1 MKNVKTFFSMFG
13 KLVRILDGKQKRDGI
28 ILLFLLLVVSLLEML
43 GVGVIVP
50 FIVSMLEP
58 EKIMNSQY
66 VAPVAAWLQ
75 ITDYSHLMYIISGG
89 IIVIY
94 VVKNAF
100 ILYVNYYQSRYR
112 NRLEKD
118 LNVKMLSSYMKHPYT
133 FFLRTNSADIIRGV
147 NNDIVNVAAVVDGY
161 SSILAEGLTCMVIGV
176 LLVCLNPFMA
186 LSLLA
191 IAGITAV
198 VIIMGFKGITGRCG
212 VRTREA
218 FAEKF
223 KHMNQAVHGIK
234 EISVAQRRA
243 YFVQQ
248 FEASAQMAADSNTTY
263 LWISKAPSRLI
274 ETVFIGSLL
283 IVVTVSYGMAGNNL
297 EFVTALGAI
306 GIAAVRI
313 LPSVST
319 LTNAMNGLVY
329 MRPSLEAAYDNLM
342 EADRYQQTVADAEAG
357 ASERIDF
364 ASRIQVNQISWRYG
378 DSLPLVLENLDL
390 EVCKGESVA
399 LIGESGAGKST
410 LADILLGLLRPESG
424 SVTVDGVDIFSMQTG
439 WSKMI
444 GYVPQ
449 LVFLIDDTIRRNIA
463 FGLPEEEIEDEK
475 VWHALEQA
483 QMRTVVENMEEGLD
497 AIVGERGIKLS
508 GGQRQRIAIARALY
522 HDPDI
527 LILDEATSALDTDTE
542 SAVMEAI
549 DALQGKKT
557 LIIIAH
563 RLSTIQNCDRVYEIR
578 AGKAYLKK
586 AAEVFEEEKHVFRH
600 HC

>member
-1 MKNVKTFFSMFG
+1 MFG
-13 KLVRILDGKQKRDGI
+13 KLVQILNRKQRRDGI
-28 ILLFLLLVVSLLEML
+28 ILFFLLMIVSLLEML

-50 FIVSMLEP
+50 FIITMLEP
-58 EKIMNSQY
+58 EKIMTNQY
-66 VAPVAAWLQ
+66 MAPIIDLFQ
-75 ITDYSHLMYIISGG
+75 ITDYRQFMYVVSGG

-94 VVKNAF
+94 VAKNVF

-118 LNVKMLSSYMKHPYT
+118 LNVKMLSSYMKQPYT
-133 FFLRTNSADIIRGV
+133 FFLRINSVEIIRGV
-147 NNDIVNVAAVVDGY
+147 NSDITNVASVVDSY
-161 SSILAEGLTCMVIGV
+161 SSILAESLTCMVIGIF
-176 LLVCLNPFMA
+176 LVCMNPFMA
-186 LSLLA
+186 MSLLA
-191 IAGITAV
+191 VAGITAL

-212 VRTREA
+212 VQTREA

-223 KHMNQAVHGIK
+223 KHMNQAVNGIK
-234 EISVAQRRA
+234 EISVAHRKP

-248 FEASAQMAADSNTTY
+248 FADSAQKAAESNTTY
-263 LWISKAPSRLI
+263 LWISKTPSRLI

-283 IVVTVSYGMAGNNL
+283 IVVTVSYGTAGNNL
-297 EFVTALGAI
+297 EFVTSLGAI

-342 EADRYQQTVADAEAG
+342 EADRYQLLAEEME
-357 ASERIDF
+357 SEEKESKTTKFSSKIEVD
-364 ASRIQVNQISWRYG
+364 QIFWRYQ
-378 DSLPLVLENLDL
+378 DNLPLVLEALDI
-390 EVCKGESVA
+390 EICKGESVA

-410 LADILLGLLRPESG
+410 LADILLGLLKPERG
-424 SVTVDGVDIFSMQTG
+424 NVTVDGTDIFSIQSS

-449 LVFLIDDTIRRNIA
+449 MVFLIDDTIRRNIA
-463 FGLPEEEIEDEK
+463 FGIPEQEIEDEK

-483 QMRTVVENMEEGLD
+483 QMRFVVENMEGGLD

-549 DALQGKKT
+549 DALQGRKT
-557 LIIIAH
+557 LVIIAH
-563 RLSTIQNCDRVYEIR
+563 RLSTIQNCDKVYEI
-578 AGKAYLKK
+578 KDKK
-586 AAEVFEEEKHVFRH
+586 AFLVKL
-600 HC
+600 

>member
-13 KLVRILDGKQKRDGI
+13 KLVQILNRKQRRDGI
-28 ILLFLLLVVSLLEML
+28 ILFFLLMIVSMLEML

-50 FIVSMLEP
+50 LIITMLEP
-58 EKIMNSQY
+58 EKIMTNQY
-66 VAPVAAWLQ
+66 IAPIIDLFQ
-75 ITDYSHLMYIISGG
+75 ITDYRQIMYVVSGG
-89 IIVIY
+89 IIIIY

-118 LNVKMLSSYMKHPYT
+118 LNVKMLASYMKQPYT
-133 FFLRTNSADIIRGV
+133 FFLRTNSPEIIRGV
-147 NNDIVNVAAVVDGY
+147 NSDITNVASVVDSY
-161 SSILAEGLTCMVIGV
+161 SSILAEGLTCMVIGIF
-176 LLVCLNPFMA
+176 LVCMNPFMA

-191 IAGITAV
+191 VAGITAL

-212 VRTREA
+212 TQTREA

-223 KHMNQAVHGIK
+223 KHMNQAVNGIK
-234 EISVAQRRA
+234 EISVAHRKT

-248 FEASAQMAADSNTTY
+248 FADSAQKAAESNTTY
-263 LWISKAPSRLI
+263 LWISKTPSRLI

-283 IVVTVSYGMAGNNL
+283 IVVTISYGTAGNNL
-297 EFVTALGAI
+297 EFVTSLGAI

-342 EADRYQQTVADAEAG
+342 EADRYQRLAEEIEPEEI
-357 ASERIDF
+357 ERKVTKFCSKIE
-364 ASRIQVNQISWRYG
+364 VNQIFWRYQ
-378 DSLPLVLENLDL
+378 DNLPLVLEALDL
-390 EVCKGESVA
+390 EICKGESVA

-410 LADILLGLLRPESG
+410 LADILLGLLKPERG
-424 SVTVDGVDIFSMQTG
+424 NVTVDGIDIFSIQSS

-449 LVFLIDDTIRRNIA
+449 MVFLIDDTIRRNIA
-463 FGLPEEEIEDEK
+463 FGIPEQEIEDEE

-483 QMRTVVENMEEGLD
+483 QMRSVVENMEGGLD

-549 DALQGKKT
+549 DALQGRKT

-563 RLSTIQNCDRVYEIR
+563 RLSTIQNCDKIYEIR
-578 AGKAYLKK
+578 DKK
-586 AAEVFEEEKHVFRH
+586 AFRKSK
-600 HC
+600 

>member
-13 KLVRILDGKQKRDGI
+13 KLVQILNRKQRRDGI
-28 ILLFLLLVVSLLEML
+28 ILFFLLMIVSMLEML

-50 FIVSMLEP
+50 LIITMLEP
-58 EKIMNSQY
+58 EKIMTNQY
-66 VAPVAAWLQ
+66 MTPIIYLFQ
-75 ITDYSHLMYIISGG
+75 ITDYRQIMYVVSGG

-94 VVKNAF
+94 IMKNAF

-118 LNVKMLSSYMKHPYT
+118 LNVKMLASYMKQPYT
-133 FFLRTNSADIIRGV
+133 FFLRTNSAEIIRGV
-147 NNDIVNVAAVVDGY
+147 NSDITNVASVVDSY
-161 SSILAEGLTCMVIGV
+161 SSILAEGLTCMVIGIF
-176 LLVCLNPFMA
+176 LVCMNPFMA

-191 IAGITAV
+191 VAGITAL

-212 VRTREA
+212 TQTREA

-223 KHMNQAVHGIK
+223 KHMNQAVNGIK
-234 EISVAQRRA
+234 EISVAHRKP

-248 FEASAQMAADSNTTY
+248 FADSAQKAAESNTTY
-263 LWISKAPSRLI
+263 LWISKTPSRLI

-283 IVVTVSYGMAGNNL
+283 IVVTVSYGTAGNNL
-297 EFVTALGAI
+297 EFVTSLGAI

-329 MRPSLEAAYDNLM
+329 MRPSLEAAYDSLM
-342 EADRYQQTVADAEAG
+342 EADRYQHLAEEIEPEEI
-357 ASERIDF
+357 ERKVIKF
-364 ASRIQVNQISWRYG
+364 CSRIEVNRIFWRYQ
-378 DSLPLVLENLDL
+378 DNLPLVLEALDL
-390 EVCKGESVA
+390 EICKGESVA

-410 LADILLGLLRPESG
+410 LADILLGLLKPERG
-424 SVTVDGVDIFSMQTG
+424 SVTVDGTDIFSMQSS

-449 LVFLIDDTIRRNIA
+449 MVFLIDDTIRRNIA
-463 FGLPEEEIEDEK
+463 FGIPEQEIEDEK

-483 QMRTVVENMEEGLD
+483 QMRSVVENMEGGLD

-549 DALQGKKT
+549 DALQGRKT
-557 LIIIAH
+557 LVIIAH
-563 RLSTIQNCDRVYEIR
+563 RLSTIQNCDKVYEI
-578 AGKAYLKK
+578 KDKK
-586 AAEVFEEEKHVFRH
+586 AFLVKL
-600 HC
+600 

>member
-13 KLVRILDGKQKRDGI
+13 KLVQILNRKQRRDGI
-28 ILLFLLLVVSLLEML
+28 ILFFLLMIVSMLEML

-50 FIVSMLEP
+50 FIITMLEP
-58 EKIMNSQY
+58 EKIMTNQY
-66 VAPVAAWLQ
+66 IVPIIDLFQ
-75 ITDYSHLMYIISGG
+75 ITDYRQFMYVVSGG

-94 VVKNAF
+94 VAKNVF

-118 LNVKMLSSYMKHPYT
+118 LNVKMLSSYMKRPYT
-133 FFLRTNSADIIRGV
+133 FFLQTNSAEIIRGV
-147 NNDIVNVAAVVDGY
+147 NSDIANVASVVDGY
-161 SSILAEGLTCMVIGV
+161 SSILAEGLTCLVIGV
-176 LLVCLNPFMA
+176 FLIYMNPFMA

-191 IAGITAV
+191 VAGITAFG
-198 VIIMGFKGITGRCG
+198 IIMGFKEVTGRCG

-223 KHMNQAVHGIK
+223 KNMNQAVDGIK
-234 EISVAQRRA
+234 EISVAHRKL
-243 YFVQQ
+243 YFIQK
-248 FEASAQMAADSNTTY
+248 FADSAQMAADNNTTY
-263 LWISKAPSRLI
+263 LCISKAPNRLI
-274 ETVFIGSLL
+274 ETVFIASLL
-283 IVVTVSYGMAGNNL
+283 LVVTVSYGAAGNNL

-342 EADRYQQTVADAEAG
+342 EAEKYQQMTENAEADEPEKIRFCSKIEMNQVTWRYQD
-357 ASERIDF
+357 
-364 ASRIQVNQISWRYG
+364 N
-378 DSLPLVLENLDL
+378 LPLVLESLNL
-390 EVCKGESVA
+390 EICKGESVA
-399 LIGESGAGKST
+399 LIGESGSGKST
-410 LADILLGLLRPESG
+410 LADILLGLLKPERG
-424 SVTVDGVDIFSMQTG
+424 TVTVDDTDIFSIQSS

-449 LVFLIDDTIRRNIA
+449 MVFLIDDTIRRNIA
-463 FGLPEEEIEDEK
+463 FGIPEQEIEDKK

-483 QMRTVVENMEEGLD
+483 QMRSVVENMEGGLD

-549 DALQGKKT
+549 DALQGRKT

-563 RLSTIQNCDRVYEIR
+563 RLSTIQNCDKIYEIR
-578 AGKAYLKK
+578 DKK
-586 AAEVFEEEKHVFRH
+586 AFRKSK
-600 HC
+600 

>member
-13 KLVRILDGKQKRDGI
+13 KLVQILNRKQRRDGI
-28 ILLFLLLVVSLLEML
+28 ILFFLLMIVSMLEML

-50 FIVSMLEP
+50 FIITMLEP
-58 EKIMNSQY
+58 EKIMTNQY
-66 VAPVAAWLQ
+66 MAPIIDLFQ
-75 ITDYSHLMYIISGG
+75 ITDYRQFMYVVSGG

-94 VVKNAF
+94 VAKNVF

-118 LNVKMLSSYMKHPYT
+118 LNVKMLSSYMKRPYT
-133 FFLRTNSADIIRGV
+133 FFLQTNSAEIIRGV
-147 NNDIVNVAAVVDGY
+147 NSDIANVASVVDGY
-161 SSILAEGLTCMVIGV
+161 FSILAEGLTCLVIGV
-176 LLVCLNPFMA
+176 FLICMNPFMA

-191 IAGITAV
+191 VAGITAFG
-198 VIIMGFKGITGRCG
+198 IIMGFKEVTGRCG

-223 KHMNQAVHGIK
+223 KNMNQAVDGIK
-234 EISVAQRRA
+234 EISVAHRKL
-243 YFVQQ
+243 YFIQK
-248 FEASAQMAADSNTTY
+248 FADSAQMAADNNTTY
-263 LWISKAPSRLI
+263 LCISKAPNRLI
-274 ETVFIGSLL
+274 ETVFIASLL
-283 IVVTVSYGMAGNNL
+283 LVVTVSYGAAGNNL

-342 EADRYQQTVADAEAG
+342 EAEKYQQMTENVEADVPEKIRFCTKIEMNQVTWRYQD
-357 ASERIDF
+357 
-364 ASRIQVNQISWRYG
+364 N
-378 DSLPLVLENLDL
+378 LPLVLESLNL
-390 EVCKGESVA
+390 EICKGESVA
-399 LIGESGAGKST
+399 LIGESGSGKST
-410 LADILLGLLRPESG
+410 LADILLGLLKPERG
-424 SVTVDGVDIFSMQTG
+424 TVTVDDTDIFSIQSS

-449 LVFLIDDTIRRNIA
+449 MVFLIDDTIRRNIA
-463 FGLPEEEIEDEK
+463 FGIPEQEIEDKK

-483 QMRTVVENMEEGLD
+483 QMRSVVENMEGGLD

-549 DALQGKKT
+549 DALQGRKT

-563 RLSTIQNCDRVYEIR
+563 RLSTIQNCDKIYEIR
-578 AGKAYLKK
+578 DKK
-586 AAEVFEEEKHVFRH
+586 AFRKSK
-600 HC
+600 

>member
-13 KLVRILDGKQKRDGI
+13 KLVQILNRKQRRDGI
-28 ILLFLLLVVSLLEML
+28 ILFFLLMIVSMLEML

-50 FIVSMLEP
+50 FIITMLEP
-58 EKIMNSQY
+58 EKIMTNQY
-66 VAPVAAWLQ
+66 MAPIIDLFQ
-75 ITDYSHLMYIISGG
+75 ITDYRQFMYVVSGG

-94 VVKNAF
+94 VAKNVF

-118 LNVKMLSSYMKHPYT
+118 LNVKMLSSYMKRPYT
-133 FFLRTNSADIIRGV
+133 FFLQTNSAEIIRGV
-147 NNDIVNVAAVVDGY
+147 NSDIANVASVVDGY
-161 SSILAEGLTCMVIGV
+161 SSILAEGLTCLVIGV
-176 LLVCLNPFMA
+176 FLICMNPFMA

-191 IAGITAV
+191 VAGITAV
-198 VIIMGFKGITGRCG
+198 GIIMGFKEVTGRCG

-223 KHMNQAVHGIK
+223 KNMNQAVDGIK
-234 EISVAQRRA
+234 EISVAHRKL
-243 YFVQQ
+243 YFIQK
-248 FEASAQMAADSNTTY
+248 FADSAQMAADNNTTY
-263 LWISKAPSRLI
+263 LCISKAPNRLI
-274 ETVFIGSLL
+274 ETVFIASLL
-283 IVVTVSYGMAGNNL
+283 LVVTVSYGAAGNNL

-342 EADRYQQTVADAEAG
+342 EAEKYQQMTENVEADVPEKIRFCTKIEMNQVTWRYQD
-357 ASERIDF
+357 
-364 ASRIQVNQISWRYG
+364 N
-378 DSLPLVLENLDL
+378 LPLVLESLNL
-390 EVCKGESVA
+390 EICKGESVA
-399 LIGESGAGKST
+399 LIGESGSGKST
-410 LADILLGLLRPESG
+410 LADILLGLLKPERG
-424 SVTVDGVDIFSMQTG
+424 TVTVDDTDIFSIQSS

-449 LVFLIDDTIRRNIA
+449 MVFLIDDTIRRNIA
-463 FGLPEEEIEDEK
+463 FGIPEQEIEDKK

-483 QMRTVVENMEEGLD
+483 QMRSVVENMEGGLD

-549 DALQGKKT
+549 DALQGRKT

-563 RLSTIQNCDRVYEIR
+563 RLSTIQNCDKIYEIR
-578 AGKAYLKK
+578 DKK
-586 AAEVFEEEKHVFRH
+586 AFRKSK
-600 HC
+600 

>member
-13 KLVRILDGKQKRDGI
+13 KLVQILNRKQRRDGI
-28 ILLFLLLVVSLLEML
+28 ILFFLLMIVSMLEML

-50 FIVSMLEP
+50 LIITMLEP
-58 EKIMNSQY
+58 ETVMTNQY
-66 VAPVAAWLQ
+66 IAPVIDLFQ
-75 ITDYSHLMYIISGG
+75 ITDYRQIMYVVSGG
-89 IIVIY
+89 IIIIY
-94 VVKNAF
+94 VVKNVF

-118 LNVKMLSSYMKHPYT
+118 LNVKMLSSYMKRPYT
-133 FFLRTNSADIIRGV
+133 FFLRINSAEIIRGV
-147 NNDIVNVAAVVDGY
+147 NSDITNVASVVDSY
-161 SSILAEGLTCMVIGV
+161 SSILAESLTCMVIGIF
-176 LLVCLNPFMA
+176 LVCMNPFMA

-191 IAGITAV
+191 VAGITAL

-212 VRTREA
+212 TQTREA

-223 KHMNQAVHGIK
+223 KHMNQAVNGIK
-234 EISVAQRRA
+234 EISVAHRKP

-248 FEASAQMAADSNTTY
+248 FADSAQKAAESNTTY
-263 LWISKAPSRLI
+263 LWISKTPSRLI

-283 IVVTVSYGMAGNNL
+283 IVVTVSYGTAGNNL
-297 EFVTALGAI
+297 AFVTSLGAI

-342 EADRYQQTVADAEAG
+342 EADRYQRLVEEIEPKEI
-357 ASERIDF
+357 ERKVTKFCSKIEVN
-364 ASRIQVNQISWRYG
+364 RIFWRYQ
-378 DSLPLVLENLDL
+378 DNLPLVLEALDL
-390 EVCKGESVA
+390 EICKGESVA

-410 LADILLGLLRPESG
+410 LADILLGLLKPERG
-424 SVTVDGVDIFSMQTG
+424 NVTVDGTDIFSIQSS

-449 LVFLIDDTIRRNIA
+449 MVFLIDDTIRRNIA
-463 FGLPEEEIEDEK
+463 FGVPEQEIEDEK

-483 QMRTVVENMEEGLD
+483 QMRSVVENMEGGLD

-542 SAVMEAI
+542 NAVMEAI

-563 RLSTIQNCDRVYEIR
+563 RLSTIQNCDKIYEIR
-578 AGKAYLKK
+578 DKK
-586 AAEVFEEEKHVFRH
+586 AFRKLK
-600 HC
+600 

>member
-1 MKNVKTFFSMFG
+1 MFG
-13 KLVRILDGKQKRDGI
+13 KLVQILNRKQRRDGI
-28 ILLFLLLVVSLLEML
+28 ILFFLLMIVSMLEML

-50 FIVSMLEP
+50 FIITMLEP
-58 EKIMNSQY
+58 EKIMTNQY
-66 VAPVAAWLQ
+66 IVPIIDLFQ
-75 ITDYSHLMYIISGG
+75 ITDYRQFMYVVSGG

-94 VVKNAF
+94 VAKNVF

-118 LNVKMLSSYMKHPYT
+118 LNVKMLSSYMKRPYT
-133 FFLRTNSADIIRGV
+133 FFLQTNSAEIIRGV
-147 NNDIVNVAAVVDGY
+147 NSDIANVASVVDGY
-161 SSILAEGLTCMVIGV
+161 SSILAEGLTCLVIGV
-176 LLVCLNPFMA
+176 FLIYMNPFMA

-191 IAGITAV
+191 VAGITAFG
-198 VIIMGFKGITGRCG
+198 IIMGFKEVTGRCG

-223 KHMNQAVHGIK
+223 KNMNQAVDGIK
-234 EISVAQRRA
+234 EISVAHRKL
-243 YFVQQ
+243 YFIQK
-248 FEASAQMAADSNTTY
+248 FADSAQMAADNNTTY
-263 LWISKAPSRLI
+263 LCISKAPNRLI
-274 ETVFIGSLL
+274 ETVFIASLL
-283 IVVTVSYGMAGNNL
+283 LVVTVSYGAAGNNL

-342 EADRYQQTVADAEAG
+342 EAEKYQQMTENAEADEPEKIRFCSKIEMNQVTWRYQD
-357 ASERIDF
+357 
-364 ASRIQVNQISWRYG
+364 N
-378 DSLPLVLENLDL
+378 LPLVLESLNL
-390 EVCKGESVA
+390 EICKGESVA
-399 LIGESGAGKST
+399 LIGESGSGKST
-410 LADILLGLLRPESG
+410 LADILLGLLKPERG
-424 SVTVDGVDIFSMQTG
+424 TVTVDDTDIFSIQSS

-449 LVFLIDDTIRRNIA
+449 MVFLIDDTIRRNIA
-463 FGLPEEEIEDEK
+463 FGIPEQEIEDKK

-483 QMRTVVENMEEGLD
+483 QMRSVVENMEGGLD

-549 DALQGKKT
+549 DALQGRKT

-563 RLSTIQNCDRVYEIR
+563 RLSTIQNCDKIYEIR
-578 AGKAYLKK
+578 DKK
-586 AAEVFEEEKHVFRH
+586 AFRKSK
-600 HC
+600 

>member
-1 MKNVKTFFSMFG
+1 MKNIKTFFSMFG
-13 KLVRILDGKQKRDGI
+13 KLVHILNKKQRRDGI
-28 ILLFLLLVVSLLEML
+28 ILFFLLMVVSLLEML

-50 FIVSMLEP
+50 FIITMLEP
-58 EKIMNSQY
+58 EKIMTNQY
-66 VAPVAAWLQ
+66 IAPVIALFQ
-75 ITDYSHLMYIISGG
+75 ITDYRQFMYVVSGG

-94 VVKNAF
+94 LVKNAF
-100 ILYVNYYQSRYR
+100 ILYVNLYQSRYR
-112 NRLEKD
+112 NRMEKD
-118 LNVKMLSSYMKHPYT
+118 LNVKMLSSYMKRPYT
-133 FFLRTNSADIIRGV
+133 FFLRTNSAEIIRGV
-147 NNDIVNVAAVVDGY
+147 NGDIANVASVVDGY
-161 SSILAEGLTCMVIGV
+161 SSILAEGLTCLVIGAF
-176 LLVCLNPFMA
+176 LICMNPFMA

-191 IAGITAV
+191 VAVITALA
-198 VIIMGFKGITGRCG
+198 IIMGFKGITGRCG
-212 VRTREA
+212 TQTREA

-234 EISVAQRRA
+234 EISVAHRKP
-243 YFVQQ
+243 YFVKQYA
-248 FEASAQMAADSNTTY
+248 ASAQKAADSNTTY

-274 ETVFIGSLL
+274 ETVFIASLL
-283 IVVTVSYGMAGNNL
+283 LVVTVSYGAGENNL

-342 EADRYQQTVADAEAG
+342 EAERYRHMAECIG
-357 ASERIDF
+357 AEVTERICF
-364 ASRIQVNQISWRYG
+364 CSKIEVNRVSWRYQ
-378 DSLPLVLENLDL
+378 DNLPLVLEDLDA
-390 EVCKGESVA
+390 EICKGESVA

-410 LADILLGLLRPESG
+410 LADILLGLLKPESG
-424 SVTVDGVDIFSMQTG
+424 NVTVDGIDIFSIQSS

-449 LVFLIDDTIRRNIA
+449 MVFLIDDTIRKNIA
-463 FGLPEEEIEDEK
+463 FGIPEEEIEDEK

-483 QMRTVVENMEEGLD
+483 QMKTVVEGMEGRLD

-522 HDPDI
+522 HEPDI
-527 LILDEATSALDTDTE
+527 LILDEATSALDTETE

-549 DALQGKKT
+549 DALQGRKT

-563 RLSTIQNCDRVYEIR
+563 RLSTIRNCDKVYEVR
-578 AGKAYLKK
+578 DRKALLKDG
-586 AAEVFEEEKHVFRH
+586 A
-600 HC
+600 

>member
-13 KLVRILDGKQKRDGI
+13 KLVQILNRKQRRDGI
-28 ILLFLLLVVSLLEML
+28 ILFFLLMIVSLLEML

-50 FIVSMLEP
+50 FIITMLEP
-58 EKIMNSQY
+58 EKIMTNQY
-66 VAPVAAWLQ
+66 MAPIIDLFH
-75 ITDYSHLMYIISGG
+75 ITDYRQFMYVVSGG

-94 VVKNAF
+94 VAKNVF

-118 LNVKMLSSYMKHPYT
+118 LNVKMLSSYMKQPYT
-133 FFLRTNSADIIRGV
+133 FFLRINSVEIIRGV
-147 NNDIVNVAAVVDGY
+147 NSDITNVASVVDSY
-161 SSILAEGLTCMVIGV
+161 SSILAESLTCMVIGIF
-176 LLVCLNPFMA
+176 LVCMNPFMA
-186 LSLLA
+186 MSLLA
-191 IAGITAV
+191 VAGITAL

-212 VRTREA
+212 VQTREA

-223 KHMNQAVHGIK
+223 KHMNQAVNGIK
-234 EISVAQRRA
+234 EISVAHRKP

-248 FEASAQMAADSNTTY
+248 FADSAQKAAESNTTY
-263 LWISKAPSRLI
+263 LWISKTPSRLI

-283 IVVTVSYGMAGNNL
+283 IVVTVSYGTAGNNL
-297 EFVTALGAI
+297 EFVTSLGAI

-342 EADRYQQTVADAEAG
+342 EADRYQLLAEEME
-357 ASERIDF
+357 SEEKESKTTKFSSKIEVD
-364 ASRIQVNQISWRYG
+364 QIFWRYQ
-378 DSLPLVLENLDL
+378 DNLPLVLEALDI
-390 EVCKGESVA
+390 EICKGESVA

-410 LADILLGLLRPESG
+410 LADILLGLLKPERG
-424 SVTVDGVDIFSMQTG
+424 NVTVDGTDIFSIQSS

-449 LVFLIDDTIRRNIA
+449 MVFLIDDTIRRNIA
-463 FGLPEEEIEDEK
+463 FGIPEQEIEDEK

-483 QMRTVVENMEEGLD
+483 QMRFVVENMEGGLD

-549 DALQGKKT
+549 DALQGRKT
-557 LIIIAH
+557 LVIIAH
-563 RLSTIQNCDRVYEIR
+563 RLSTIQNCDKVYEI
-578 AGKAYLKK
+578 KDKK
-586 AAEVFEEEKHVFRH
+586 AFLVKL
-600 HC
+600 

>member
-13 KLVRILDGKQKRDGI
+13 KLVQILNRKQRRDGI
-28 ILLFLLLVVSLLEML
+28 ILFFLLMIVSMLEML

-50 FIVSMLEP
+50 FIITMLEP
-58 EKIMNSQY
+58 EKIMTNQY
-66 VAPVAAWLQ
+66 MAPIIDLFQ
-75 ITDYSHLMYIISGG
+75 ITDYRQFMYVVSGG

-118 LNVKMLSSYMKHPYT
+118 LNVKMLSSYMKRPYT
-133 FFLRTNSADIIRGV
+133 FFLQTNSAEIIRGV
-147 NNDIVNVAAVVDGY
+147 NSDIANVASVVDGY
-161 SSILAEGLTCMVIGV
+161 FSILAEGLTCLVIGV
-176 LLVCLNPFMA
+176 FLICMNPFMA

-191 IAGITAV
+191 VAGITAFG
-198 VIIMGFKGITGRCG
+198 IIMGFKEVTGRCG

-223 KHMNQAVHGIK
+223 KNMNQAVDGIK
-234 EISVAQRRA
+234 EISVAHRKL
-243 YFVQQ
+243 YFIQK
-248 FEASAQMAADSNTTY
+248 FADSAQMAADNNTTY
-263 LWISKAPSRLI
+263 LCISKAPNRLI
-274 ETVFIGSLL
+274 ETVFIASLL
-283 IVVTVSYGMAGNNL
+283 LVVTVSYGAAGNNL

-342 EADRYQQTVADAEAG
+342 EAEKYQQMTENVEADVPEKIRFCTKIEMNQVTWRYQD
-357 ASERIDF
+357 
-364 ASRIQVNQISWRYG
+364 N
-378 DSLPLVLENLDL
+378 LPLVLESLNL
-390 EVCKGESVA
+390 EICKGESVA
-399 LIGESGAGKST
+399 LIGESGSGKST
-410 LADILLGLLRPESG
+410 LADILLGLLKPERG
-424 SVTVDGVDIFSMQTG
+424 TVTVDDTDIFSIQSS

-449 LVFLIDDTIRRNIA
+449 MVFLIDDTIRRNIA
-463 FGLPEEEIEDEK
+463 FGIPEQEIEDKK

-483 QMRTVVENMEEGLD
+483 QMRSVVENMEGGLD

-549 DALQGKKT
+549 DALQGRKT

-563 RLSTIQNCDRVYEIR
+563 RLSTIQNCDKIYEIR
-578 AGKAYLKK
+578 DKK
-586 AAEVFEEEKHVFRH
+586 AFRKSK
-600 HC
+600 

>member
-1 MKNVKTFFSMFG
+1 MFG
-13 KLVRILDGKQKRDGI
+13 KLVQILNRKQRRDGI
-28 ILLFLLLVVSLLEML
+28 ILFFLLMIVSLLEML

-50 FIVSMLEP
+50 FIITMLEP
-58 EKIMNSQY
+58 EKIMTNQY
-66 VAPVAAWLQ
+66 MVPIIDLFQ
-75 ITDYSHLMYIISGG
+75 ITDYRQFMYVVSGG

-94 VVKNAF
+94 VAKNVF

-118 LNVKMLSSYMKHPYT
+118 LNVKMLSSYMKQPYT
-133 FFLRTNSADIIRGV
+133 FFLRINSVEIIRGV
-147 NNDIVNVAAVVDGY
+147 NSDITNVASVVDSY
-161 SSILAEGLTCMVIGV
+161 SSILAESLTCMVIGIF
-176 LLVCLNPFMA
+176 LVCMNPFMA
-186 LSLLA
+186 MSLLA
-191 IAGITAV
+191 VAGIIAL

-212 VRTREA
+212 VQTREA

-223 KHMNQAVHGIK
+223 KHMNQAVNGIK
-234 EISVAQRRA
+234 EISVAHRKP

-248 FEASAQMAADSNTTY
+248 FADSAQKAAESNTTY
-263 LWISKAPSRLI
+263 LWISKTPSRLI

-283 IVVTVSYGMAGNNL
+283 IVVTVSYGTAGNNL
-297 EFVTALGAI
+297 EFVTSLGAI

-342 EADRYQQTVADAEAG
+342 EADRYQLLAEEME
-357 ASERIDF
+357 SEEKESKTTKFSSKIEVD
-364 ASRIQVNQISWRYG
+364 QIFWRYQ
-378 DSLPLVLENLDL
+378 DNLPLVLEALDL
-390 EVCKGESVA
+390 EICKGESVA

-410 LADILLGLLRPESG
+410 LADILLGLLKPERG
-424 SVTVDGVDIFSMQTG
+424 SVTVDGTDIFSMQSS

-449 LVFLIDDTIRRNIA
+449 MVFLIDDTIRRNIA
-463 FGLPEEEIEDEK
+463 FGIPEQEIEDEK

-483 QMRTVVENMEEGLD
+483 QMRSVVENMEGGLD

-549 DALQGKKT
+549 DALQGRKT
-557 LIIIAH
+557 LVIIAH
-563 RLSTIQNCDRVYEIR
+563 RLSTIQNCDKVYEI
-578 AGKAYLKK
+578 KDKK
-586 AAEVFEEEKHVFRH
+586 AFLVKL
-600 HC
+600 

>member
-13 KLVRILDGKQKRDGI
+13 KLVQILNRKQRRDGI
-28 ILLFLLLVVSLLEML
+28 ILFFLLMIVSMLEML

-50 FIVSMLEP
+50 FIITMLEP
-58 EKIMNSQY
+58 EKIMTNQY
-66 VAPVAAWLQ
+66 MAPIIDLFQ
-75 ITDYSHLMYIISGG
+75 ITDYRQFMYVVSGG

-118 LNVKMLSSYMKHPYT
+118 LNVKMLSSYMKRPYT
-133 FFLRTNSADIIRGV
+133 FFLQTNSAEIIRGV
-147 NNDIVNVAAVVDGY
+147 NSDIANVASVVDGY
-161 SSILAEGLTCMVIGV
+161 FSILAEGLTCLVIGV
-176 LLVCLNPFMA
+176 FLICMNPFMA

-191 IAGITAV
+191 VAGITAFG
-198 VIIMGFKGITGRCG
+198 IIMGFKEVTGRCG

-223 KHMNQAVHGIK
+223 KNMNQAVDGIK
-234 EISVAQRRA
+234 EISVAHRKL
-243 YFVQQ
+243 YFIQK
-248 FEASAQMAADSNTTY
+248 FADSAQMAADNNTTY
-263 LWISKAPSRLI
+263 LCISKAPNRLI
-274 ETVFIGSLL
+274 ETVFIASLL
-283 IVVTVSYGMAGNNL
+283 LVVTVSYGAAGNNL

-342 EADRYQQTVADAEAG
+342 EAEKYQQMTENAEADEPEKIRFCSKIEMNQVTWRYQD
-357 ASERIDF
+357 
-364 ASRIQVNQISWRYG
+364 N
-378 DSLPLVLENLDL
+378 LPLVLESLNL
-390 EVCKGESVA
+390 EICKGESVA
-399 LIGESGAGKST
+399 LIGESGSGKST
-410 LADILLGLLRPESG
+410 LADILLGLLKPERG
-424 SVTVDGVDIFSMQTG
+424 TVTVDDTDIFSIQSS

-449 LVFLIDDTIRRNIA
+449 MVFLIDDTIRRNIA
-463 FGLPEEEIEDEK
+463 FGIPEQEIEDKK

-483 QMRTVVENMEEGLD
+483 QMRSVVENMEGGLD

-549 DALQGKKT
+549 DALQGRKT

-563 RLSTIQNCDRVYEIR
+563 RLSTIQNCDKIYEIR
-578 AGKAYLKK
+578 DKK
-586 AAEVFEEEKHVFRH
+586 AFRKSK
-600 HC
+600 

>member
-13 KLVRILDGKQKRDGI
+13 KLVQILNRKQRRDGI
-28 ILLFLLLVVSLLEML
+28 ILFFLLMIVSMLEML

-50 FIVSMLEP
+50 LIITMLEP
-58 EKIMNSQY
+58 EKIMTNQY
-66 VAPVAAWLQ
+66 IAPIIDLFQ
-75 ITDYSHLMYIISGG
+75 ITDYRQIMYVVSGG
-89 IIVIY
+89 IIIIY

-118 LNVKMLSSYMKHPYT
+118 LNVKMLASYMKQPYT
-133 FFLRTNSADIIRGV
+133 FFLRTNSAEIIRGV
-147 NNDIVNVAAVVDGY
+147 NSDITNVASVVDSY
-161 SSILAEGLTCMVIGV
+161 SSILAEGLTCMVIGIF
-176 LLVCLNPFMA
+176 LVCMNPFMA

-191 IAGITAV
+191 VAGITAL
-198 VIIMGFKGITGRCG
+198 VIIMGFKGRTGRCG
-212 VRTREA
+212 EQTREA

-223 KHMNQAVHGIK
+223 KHMNQAVNGIK
-234 EISVAQRRA
+234 EISVAHRKT

-248 FEASAQMAADSNTTY
+248 FADSAQKAAESNTTY
-263 LWISKAPSRLI
+263 LWISKTPSRLI

-283 IVVTVSYGMAGNNL
+283 IVVTISYGTAGNNL
-297 EFVTALGAI
+297 EFVTSLGAI

-342 EADRYQQTVADAEAG
+342 EADRYQRLAEETEPKEI
-357 ASERIDF
+357 ERKVTKFCSKIE
-364 ASRIQVNQISWRYG
+364 VNQIFWRYQ
-378 DSLPLVLENLDL
+378 DNLPLVLEALDL
-390 EVCKGESVA
+390 EICKGESVA

-410 LADILLGLLRPESG
+410 LADILLGLLKPERG
-424 SVTVDGVDIFSMQTG
+424 NVTVDGTDIFSIQSS

-449 LVFLIDDTIRRNIA
+449 MVFLIDDTIRRNIA
-463 FGLPEEEIEDEK
+463 FGIPEQEIEDEK

-483 QMRTVVENMEEGLD
+483 QMRSVVENMEGGLD

-549 DALQGKKT
+549 DALQGRKT

-563 RLSTIQNCDRVYEIR
+563 RLSTIQNCDKIYELR
-578 AGKAYLKK
+578 DKK
-586 AAEVFEEEKHVFRH
+586 AFRKSK
-600 HC
+600 

>member
-13 KLVRILDGKQKRDGI
+13 KLVQILNGRQKRDGI
-28 ILLFLLLVVSLLEML
+28 ILFFLLLIVSLLEML

-50 FIVSMLEP
+50 FIVTMLEP
-58 EKIMNSQY
+58 EKIMTNQY
-66 VAPVAAWLQ
+66 IAPIVERFQ
-75 ITDYSHLMYIISGG
+75 ITDYGHFMYIISGG

-118 LNVKMLSSYMKHPYT
+118 LNVKMLSSYMRQPYT
-133 FFLRTNSADIIRGV
+133 FFLRTNSAEIIRGV
-147 NNDIVNVAAVVDGY
+147 NSDITNVASVVDGY
-161 SSILAEGLTCMVIGV
+161 SSIFSEGLTCLVIGV
-176 LLVCLNPFMA
+176 FLICMNPFMA
-186 LSLLA
+186 VSLLA
-191 IAGITAV
+191 VAGATAV

-212 VRTREA
+212 VQTREA

-223 KHMNQAVHGIK
+223 KHMNQAINGIK
-234 EISVAQRRA
+234 EISVAQRKP

-248 FEASAQMAADSNTTY
+248 FETSAQKAADSNTTY

-283 IVVTVSYGMAGNNL
+283 LVVTFSYNSAGNNL

-319 LTNAMNGLVY
+319 LANAMNALVY
-329 MRPSLEAAYDNLM
+329 MRPSLEASYDNLM
-342 EADRYQQTVADAEAG
+342 EADRYRQSVRRTEAEISEKTG
-357 ASERIDF
+357 FEERIC
-364 ASRIQVNQISWRYG
+364 VNRISWRYQEG
-378 DSLPLVLENLDL
+378 LPLVLAGLDM
-390 EVCKGESVA
+390 EICKGEAVA

-410 LADILLGLLRPESG
+410 LADILLGLLKPETG
-424 SVTVDGVDIFSMQTG
+424 IVTVDGTDIFSIQSG

-449 LVFLIDDTIRRNIA
+449 TIFLTDDTIRKNIA
-463 FGLPEEEIEDEK
+463 FGIPDQEIEEEK
-475 VWHALEQA
+475 VWYALEQA
-483 QMRTVVENMEEGLD
+483 QMKTVIENMEEGLD

-527 LILDEATSALDTDTE
+527 LILDEATSALDSDTE
-542 SAVMEAI
+542 SAVMEAV
-549 DALQGKKT
+549 DALQGRKT

-563 RLSTIQNCDRVYEIR
+563 RLSTIQNCDKVYEIKG
-578 AGKAYLKK
+578 GKAYLSSDSG
-586 AAEVFEEEKHVFRH
+586 RMNSSSIR
-600 HC
+600 

>member
-1 MKNVKTFFSMFG
+1 MFG
-13 KLVRILDGKQKRDGI
+13 KLVQILNRKQRRDGI
-28 ILLFLLLVVSLLEML
+28 ILFFLLMIVSMLEML

-50 FIVSMLEP
+50 FIITMLEP
-58 EKIMNSQY
+58 EKIMTNQY
-66 VAPVAAWLQ
+66 IVPIIDLFQ
-75 ITDYSHLMYIISGG
+75 ITDYRQFMYVVSGG

-94 VVKNAF
+94 VAKNVF

-118 LNVKMLSSYMKHPYT
+118 LNVKMLSSYMKRPYT
-133 FFLRTNSADIIRGV
+133 FFLQTNSAEIIRGV
-147 NNDIVNVAAVVDGY
+147 NSDIANVASVVDGY
-161 SSILAEGLTCMVIGV
+161 SSILAEGLTCLVIGV
-176 LLVCLNPFMA
+176 FLICMNPFMA

-191 IAGITAV
+191 VAGITAV
-198 VIIMGFKGITGRCG
+198 GIIMGFKEVTGRCG

-223 KHMNQAVHGIK
+223 KNMNQAVDGIK
-234 EISVAQRRA
+234 EISVAHRKL
-243 YFVQQ
+243 YFIQK
-248 FEASAQMAADSNTTY
+248 FADSAQMAADNNTTY
-263 LWISKAPSRLI
+263 LCISKAPNRLI
-274 ETVFIGSLL
+274 ETVFIASLL
-283 IVVTVSYGMAGNNL
+283 LVVTVSYGAAGNNL

-342 EADRYQQTVADAEAG
+342 EAEKYQQMTENAEADEPEKIRFCSKIEMNQVTWRYQD
-357 ASERIDF
+357 
-364 ASRIQVNQISWRYG
+364 N
-378 DSLPLVLENLDL
+378 LPLVLESLNL
-390 EVCKGESVA
+390 EICKGESVA
-399 LIGESGAGKST
+399 LIGESGSGKST
-410 LADILLGLLRPESG
+410 LADILLGLLKPERG
-424 SVTVDGVDIFSMQTG
+424 TVTVDDTDIFSIQSS

-449 LVFLIDDTIRRNIA
+449 MVFLIDDTIRRNIA
-463 FGLPEEEIEDEK
+463 FGIPEQEIEDKK

-483 QMRTVVENMEEGLD
+483 QMRSVVENMEGGLD

-549 DALQGKKT
+549 DALQGRKT

-563 RLSTIQNCDRVYEIR
+563 RLSTIQNCDKIYEIR
-578 AGKAYLKK
+578 DKK
-586 AAEVFEEEKHVFRH
+586 AFRKSK
-600 HC
+600 

>member
-13 KLVRILDGKQKRDGI
+13 KLVQILNGKQKRDGI
-28 ILLFLLLVVSLLEML
+28 ILFFLLLIVSLLEML

-50 FIVSMLEP
+50 FIITMLEP
-58 EKIMNSQY
+58 EKIMSNQY
-66 VAPVAAWLQ
+66 IAPIVEMFQ
-75 ITDYSHLMYIISGG
+75 ITDYRHFMYVISGG

-100 ILYVNYYQSRYR
+100 ILYVNYYQSQYR

-118 LNVKMLSSYMKHPYT
+118 LNVKMLSSYMKRPYT
-133 FFLRTNSADIIRGV
+133 FFLQTNSAEIIRGV
-147 NNDIVNVAAVVDGY
+147 SGDITNVASVVDGY
-161 SSILAEGLTCMVIGV
+161 SSVLAEGLTCLVIGV
-176 LLVCLNPFMA
+176 FLVCMSPFMA
-186 LSLLA
+186 VSLLSV
-191 IAGITAV
+191 AGLTAL

-212 VRTREA
+212 ARTREA

-223 KHMNQAVHGIK
+223 KHMNQAINGIK
-234 EISVAQRRA
+234 EISVAQRKP

-248 FEASAQMAADSNTTY
+248 FESSAQKAADSNTTY

-283 IVVTVSYGMAGNNL
+283 IVVTFSYNSAGNNL

-319 LTNAMNGLVY
+319 LANAMNGLVY

-342 EADRYQQTVADAEAG
+342 EADRYQKMVRDAEAE
-357 ASERIDF
+357 ASEKT
-364 ASRIQVNQISWRYG
+364 SLGSKVQVNQISWRYQ
-378 DSLPLVLENLDL
+378 DSLPLVLENLDM
-390 EVCKGESVA
+390 EIRKGESVA

-410 LADILLGLLRPESG
+410 LADILLGLLRPERG
-424 SVTVDGVDIFSMQTG
+424 QVTVDGTDIFSIQSS

-449 LVFLIDDTIRRNIA
+449 IVFLIDDTIRKNVA
-463 FGLPEEEIEDEK
+463 FGISDQEIEDEK
-475 VWHALEQA
+475 VWQALEQA
-483 QMRTVVENMEEGLD
+483 QMKNVVESMDGGLD

-522 HDPDI
+522 HEPDI
-527 LILDEATSALDTDTE
+527 LILDEATSALDSDTE

-549 DALQGKKT
+549 NALQGKKT

-563 RLSTIQNCDRVYEIR
+563 RLSTIRNCDRVYEIKDKGAHLR
-578 AGKAYLKK
+578 GRL
-586 AAEVFEEEKHVFRH
+586 
-600 HC
+600 

>member
-13 KLVRILDGKQKRDGI
+13 KLVQILNRKQRRDGI
-28 ILLFLLLVVSLLEML
+28 ILFFLLMIVSLLEML

-50 FIVSMLEP
+50 FIITMLEP
-58 EKIMNSQY
+58 EKIMTNQY
-66 VAPVAAWLQ
+66 MAPIIDLFQ
-75 ITDYSHLMYIISGG
+75 ITDYRQFMYVVSGG

-94 VVKNAF
+94 VAKNVF

-118 LNVKMLSSYMKHPYT
+118 LNVKMLSSYMKQPYT
-133 FFLRTNSADIIRGV
+133 FFLRINSVEIIRGV
-147 NNDIVNVAAVVDGY
+147 NSDITNVASVVDSY
-161 SSILAEGLTCMVIGV
+161 SSILAESLTCMVIGIF
-176 LLVCLNPFMA
+176 LVCMNPFMA

-191 IAGITAV
+191 VAGITAL

-212 VRTREA
+212 VQTREA

-223 KHMNQAVHGIK
+223 KHMNQAVNGIK
-234 EISVAQRRA
+234 EISVAHRKP

-248 FEASAQMAADSNTTY
+248 FADSAQKAAESNTTY
-263 LWISKAPSRLI
+263 LWISKTPSRLI

-283 IVVTVSYGMAGNNL
+283 IVVTVSYGTAGNNL
-297 EFVTALGAI
+297 EFVTSLGAI

-342 EADRYQQTVADAEAG
+342 EADRYQLLAEEME
-357 ASERIDF
+357 SEEKESKTTKFSSKIEVD
-364 ASRIQVNQISWRYG
+364 QIFWRYQ
-378 DSLPLVLENLDL
+378 DNLPLVLEALDI
-390 EVCKGESVA
+390 EICKGESVA

-410 LADILLGLLRPESG
+410 LADILLGLLKPERG
-424 SVTVDGVDIFSMQTG
+424 NVTVDGTDIFSIQSS

-449 LVFLIDDTIRRNIA
+449 MVFLIDDTIRRNIA
-463 FGLPEEEIEDEK
+463 FGIPEQEIEDEK

-483 QMRTVVENMEEGLD
+483 QMRFVVENMEGGLD

-549 DALQGKKT
+549 DALQGRKT
-557 LIIIAH
+557 LVIIAH
-563 RLSTIQNCDRVYEIR
+563 RLSTIQNCDKVYEI
-578 AGKAYLKK
+578 KDKK
-586 AAEVFEEEKHVFRH
+586 AFLVKL
-600 HC
+600 

>member
-13 KLVRILDGKQKRDGI
+13 KLVQILNRKQRRDGI
-28 ILLFLLLVVSLLEML
+28 ILFFLLIIVSLLEML

-50 FIVSMLEP
+50 FIITMLEP
-58 EKIMNSQY
+58 EKIMTNQY
-66 VAPVAAWLQ
+66 VAPIIDLFQ
-75 ITDYSHLMYIISGG
+75 ITDYRQFMYVVSGG

-94 VVKNAF
+94 VAKNVF

-118 LNVKMLSSYMKHPYT
+118 LNVKMLSSYMKQPYT
-133 FFLRTNSADIIRGV
+133 FFLRINSAEIIRGV
-147 NNDIVNVAAVVDGY
+147 NSDITNVASIVDSY
-161 SSILAEGLTCMVIGV
+161 SSILAESLTCMVIGIF
-176 LLVCLNPFMA
+176 LVCMNPFMA

-191 IAGITAV
+191 VAGITAL

-212 VRTREA
+212 TQTREA
-218 FAEKF
+218 FSEKF
-223 KHMNQAVHGIK
+223 KHMNQAVNGIK
-234 EISVAQRRA
+234 EISVAHRKP

-248 FEASAQMAADSNTTY
+248 FADSAQKAAESNTTY
-263 LWISKAPSRLI
+263 LWISKTPSRLI

-319 LTNAMNGLVY
+319 LTNGMNGLVY

-342 EADRYQQTVADAEAG
+342 EADRYQHTVE
-357 ASERIDF
+357 SVEIDSPDKMEF
-364 ASRIQVNQISWRYG
+364 CDSIQVDHISWRYQK
-378 DSLPLVLENLDL
+378 DLPLVLKELDL
-390 EVCKGESVA
+390 EICKGESVA

-410 LADILLGLLRPESG
+410 LADILLGLLKPESG
-424 SVTVDGVDIFSMQTG
+424 RVLVDGTDISSIQSS
-439 WSKMI
+439 WSRMI

-449 LVFLIDDTIRRNIA
+449 MVFLIDDTIRQNIA
-463 FGLPEEEIEDEK
+463 FGISEEEIDDEK
-475 VWHALEQA
+475 VWNALEEA
-483 QMRTVVENMEEGLD
+483 QMRSVVESMGGLD
-497 AIVGERGIKLS
+497 VIVGERGIKLS

-549 DALQGKKT
+549 DALQGRKT

-563 RLSTIQNCDRVYEIR
+563 RLSTIQNCDKVYEIR
-578 AGKAYLKK
+578 DRKAFQKLK
-586 AAEVFEEEKHVFRH
+586 
-600 HC
+600 

>member
-13 KLVRILDGKQKRDGI
+13 KLVQILNRKQRRDGI
-28 ILLFLLLVVSLLEML
+28 ILFFLLMIVSLLEML

-50 FIVSMLEP
+50 FIITMLEP
-58 EKIMNSQY
+58 EKIMTNQY
-66 VAPVAAWLQ
+66 MAPIMDLFQ
-75 ITDYSHLMYIISGG
+75 ITDYRQFMYVVSGG

-94 VVKNAF
+94 VAKNVF

-118 LNVKMLSSYMKHPYT
+118 LNVKMLSSYMKQPYT
-133 FFLRTNSADIIRGV
+133 FFLRINSVEIIRGV
-147 NNDIVNVAAVVDGY
+147 NSDITNVASVVDSY
-161 SSILAEGLTCMVIGV
+161 SSILAESLTCMVIGIF
-176 LLVCLNPFMA
+176 LVCMNPFMA
-186 LSLLA
+186 MSLLA
-191 IAGITAV
+191 VAGITAL

-212 VRTREA
+212 VQTREA

-223 KHMNQAVHGIK
+223 KHMNQAVNGIK
-234 EISVAQRRA
+234 EISVAHRKP

-248 FEASAQMAADSNTTY
+248 FADSAQKAAESNTTY
-263 LWISKAPSRLI
+263 LWISKTPSRLI

-283 IVVTVSYGMAGNNL
+283 IVVTVSYGTAGNNL
-297 EFVTALGAI
+297 EFVTSLGAI

-342 EADRYQQTVADAEAG
+342 EADRYQLLAEEME
-357 ASERIDF
+357 SEEKESKTTKFSSKIEVD
-364 ASRIQVNQISWRYG
+364 QIFWRYQ
-378 DSLPLVLENLDL
+378 DNLPLVLEALDI
-390 EVCKGESVA
+390 EICKGESVA

-410 LADILLGLLRPESG
+410 LADILLGLLKPERG
-424 SVTVDGVDIFSMQTG
+424 NVTVDGTDIFSIQSS

-449 LVFLIDDTIRRNIA
+449 MVFLIDDTIRRNIA
-463 FGLPEEEIEDEK
+463 FGIPEQEIEDEK

-483 QMRTVVENMEEGLD
+483 QMRFVVENMEGGLD

-549 DALQGKKT
+549 DALQGRKT
-557 LIIIAH
+557 LVIIAH
-563 RLSTIQNCDRVYEIR
+563 RLSTIQNCDKVYEI
-578 AGKAYLKK
+578 KDKK
-586 AAEVFEEEKHVFRH
+586 AFLVKL
-600 HC
+600 

>member
-13 KLVRILDGKQKRDGI
+13 KLVQILNRKQRRDGI
-28 ILLFLLLVVSLLEML
+28 ILFFLLMIVSMLEML

-50 FIVSMLEP
+50 FIITMLEP
-58 EKIMNSQY
+58 EKIMTNQY
-66 VAPVAAWLQ
+66 IVPIIDLFQ
-75 ITDYSHLMYIISGG
+75 ITDYRQFMYVVSGG

-94 VVKNAF
+94 VAKNVF

-118 LNVKMLSSYMKHPYT
+118 LNVKMLSSYMKRPYT
-133 FFLRTNSADIIRGV
+133 FFLQTNSAEIIRGV
-147 NNDIVNVAAVVDGY
+147 NSDIANVASVVDGY
-161 SSILAEGLTCMVIGV
+161 SSILAEGLTCLVIGV
-176 LLVCLNPFMA
+176 FLICMNPFMA

-191 IAGITAV
+191 VAGITAV
-198 VIIMGFKGITGRCG
+198 GIIMGFKEVTGRCG

-223 KHMNQAVHGIK
+223 KNMNQAVDGIK
-234 EISVAQRRA
+234 EISVAHRKL
-243 YFVQQ
+243 YFIQK
-248 FEASAQMAADSNTTY
+248 FADSAQMAADNNTTY
-263 LWISKAPSRLI
+263 LCISKAPNRLI
-274 ETVFIGSLL
+274 ETVFIASLL
-283 IVVTVSYGMAGNNL
+283 LVVTVSYGAAGNNL

-342 EADRYQQTVADAEAG
+342 EAEKYQQMTENVEADVPEKIRFCTKIEMNQVTWRYQD
-357 ASERIDF
+357 
-364 ASRIQVNQISWRYG
+364 N
-378 DSLPLVLENLDL
+378 LPLVLESLNL
-390 EVCKGESVA
+390 EICKGESVA
-399 LIGESGAGKST
+399 LIGESGSGKST
-410 LADILLGLLRPESG
+410 LADILLGLLKPERG
-424 SVTVDGVDIFSMQTG
+424 TVTVDDTDIFSIQSS

-449 LVFLIDDTIRRNIA
+449 MVFLIDDTIRRNIA
-463 FGLPEEEIEDEK
+463 FGIPEQEIEDKK

-483 QMRTVVENMEEGLD
+483 QMRSVVENMEGGLD

-549 DALQGKKT
+549 DALQGRKT

-563 RLSTIQNCDRVYEIR
+563 RLSTIQNCDKIYEIR
-578 AGKAYLKK
+578 DKK
-586 AAEVFEEEKHVFRH
+586 AFRKSK
-600 HC
+600 

>member
-1 MKNVKTFFSMFG
+1 MFG
-13 KLVRILDGKQKRDGI
+13 KLVQILNRKQRRDGI
-28 ILLFLLLVVSLLEML
+28 ILFFLLMIVSLLEML

-50 FIVSMLEP
+50 FIITMLEP
-58 EKIMNSQY
+58 EKIMTNQY
-66 VAPVAAWLQ
+66 MAPIIDLFH
-75 ITDYSHLMYIISGG
+75 ITDYRQFMYVVSGG

-94 VVKNAF
+94 VAKNVF

-118 LNVKMLSSYMKHPYT
+118 LNVKMLSSYMKQPYT
-133 FFLRTNSADIIRGV
+133 FFLRINSVEIIRGV
-147 NNDIVNVAAVVDGY
+147 NSDITNVASVVDSY
-161 SSILAEGLTCMVIGV
+161 SSILAESLTCMVIGIF
-176 LLVCLNPFMA
+176 LVCMNPFMA
-186 LSLLA
+186 MSLLA
-191 IAGITAV
+191 VAGITAL

-212 VRTREA
+212 VQTREA

-223 KHMNQAVHGIK
+223 KHMNQAVNGIK
-234 EISVAQRRA
+234 EISVAHRKP

-248 FEASAQMAADSNTTY
+248 FADSAQKAAESNTTY
-263 LWISKAPSRLI
+263 LWISKTPSRLI

-283 IVVTVSYGMAGNNL
+283 IVVTVSYGTAGNNL
-297 EFVTALGAI
+297 EFVTSLGAI

-342 EADRYQQTVADAEAG
+342 EADRYQLLAEEME
-357 ASERIDF
+357 SEEKESKTTKFSSKIEVD
-364 ASRIQVNQISWRYG
+364 QIFWRYQ
-378 DSLPLVLENLDL
+378 DNLPLVLEALDI
-390 EVCKGESVA
+390 EICKGESVA

-410 LADILLGLLRPESG
+410 LADILLGLLKPERG
-424 SVTVDGVDIFSMQTG
+424 NVTVDGTDIFSIQSS

-449 LVFLIDDTIRRNIA
+449 MVFLIDDTIRRNIA
-463 FGLPEEEIEDEK
+463 FGIPEQEIEDEK

-483 QMRTVVENMEEGLD
+483 QMRFVVENMEGGLD

-549 DALQGKKT
+549 DALQGRKT
-557 LIIIAH
+557 LVIIAH
-563 RLSTIQNCDRVYEIR
+563 RLSTIQNCDKVYEI
-578 AGKAYLKK
+578 KDKK
-586 AAEVFEEEKHVFRH
+586 AFLVKL
-600 HC
+600 

>member
-13 KLVRILDGKQKRDGI
+13 KLVQILNRKQRRDGI
-28 ILLFLLLVVSLLEML
+28 ILFFLLMIVSLLEML

-50 FIVSMLEP
+50 FIITMLEP
-58 EKIMNSQY
+58 EKIMTNQY
-66 VAPVAAWLQ
+66 MAPIIDLFQ
-75 ITDYSHLMYIISGG
+75 ITDYRQFMYVVSGG

-94 VVKNAF
+94 VAKNVF

-118 LNVKMLSSYMKHPYT
+118 LNVKMLSSYMKQPYT
-133 FFLRTNSADIIRGV
+133 FFLRINSVEIIRGV
-147 NNDIVNVAAVVDGY
+147 NSDITNVASVVDSY
-161 SSILAEGLTCMVIGV
+161 SSILAESLTCMVIGIF
-176 LLVCLNPFMA
+176 LVCMNPFMA
-186 LSLLA
+186 MSLLA
-191 IAGITAV
+191 VAGITAL

-212 VRTREA
+212 VQTREA

-223 KHMNQAVHGIK
+223 KHMNQAVNGIK
-234 EISVAQRRA
+234 EISVAHRKP

-248 FEASAQMAADSNTTY
+248 FADSAQKAAESNTTY
-263 LWISKAPSRLI
+263 LWISKTPSRLI

-283 IVVTVSYGMAGNNL
+283 IVVTVSYGTAGNNL
-297 EFVTALGAI
+297 EFVTSLGAI

-342 EADRYQQTVADAEAG
+342 EADRYQLLAEEME
-357 ASERIDF
+357 SEEKESKTTKFSSKIEVD
-364 ASRIQVNQISWRYG
+364 QIFWRYQ
-378 DSLPLVLENLDL
+378 DNLPLVLEALDI
-390 EVCKGESVA
+390 EICKGESVA

-410 LADILLGLLRPESG
+410 LADILLGLLKPERG
-424 SVTVDGVDIFSMQTG
+424 NVTVDGTDIFSIQSS

-449 LVFLIDDTIRRNIA
+449 MVFLIDDTIRRNIA
-463 FGLPEEEIEDEK
+463 FGIPEQEIEDEK

-483 QMRTVVENMEEGLD
+483 QMRFVVENMEGGLD

-549 DALQGKKT
+549 DALQGRKT
-557 LIIIAH
+557 LVIIAH
-563 RLSTIQNCDRVYEIR
+563 RLSTIQNCDKEYEI
-578 AGKAYLKK
+578 KDKK
-586 AAEVFEEEKHVFRH
+586 AFLVKL
-600 HC
+600 

>member
-13 KLVRILDGKQKRDGI
+13 KLVQILNRKQRRDGI
-28 ILLFLLLVVSLLEML
+28 ILFFLLMIVSMLEML

-50 FIVSMLEP
+50 LIITMLEP
-58 EKIMNSQY
+58 EKIMTNQY
-66 VAPVAAWLQ
+66 MAPIIYLFQ
-75 ITDYSHLMYIISGG
+75 ITDYRQIMYVVSGG

-94 VVKNAF
+94 IMKNAF

-118 LNVKMLSSYMKHPYT
+118 LNVKMLASYMKQPYT
-133 FFLRTNSADIIRGV
+133 FFLRTNSAEIIRGV
-147 NNDIVNVAAVVDGY
+147 NSDITNVASVVDSY
-161 SSILAEGLTCMVIGV
+161 SSILAEGLTCMVIGIF
-176 LLVCLNPFMA
+176 LVCMNPFMA

-191 IAGITAV
+191 VAGITAL

-212 VRTREA
+212 TQTREA

-223 KHMNQAVHGIK
+223 KHMNQAVNGIK
-234 EISVAQRRA
+234 EISVAHRKP

-248 FEASAQMAADSNTTY
+248 FADSAQKAAESNTTY
-263 LWISKAPSRLI
+263 LWISKTPSRLI

-283 IVVTVSYGMAGNNL
+283 IVVTVSYGTAGNNL
-297 EFVTALGAI
+297 EFVTSLGAI

-329 MRPSLEAAYDNLM
+329 MRPSLEAAYDSLM
-342 EADRYQQTVADAEAG
+342 EADRYQHLAEEIEPEEI
-357 ASERIDF
+357 ERKVIKF
-364 ASRIQVNQISWRYG
+364 CSRIEVNRIFWRYQ
-378 DSLPLVLENLDL
+378 DNLPLVLEALDL
-390 EVCKGESVA
+390 EICKGESVA

-410 LADILLGLLRPESG
+410 LADILLGLLKPERG
-424 SVTVDGVDIFSMQTG
+424 SVTVDGTDIFSMQSS

-449 LVFLIDDTIRRNIA
+449 MVFLIDDTIRRNIA
-463 FGLPEEEIEDEK
+463 FGIPEQEIEDEK

-483 QMRTVVENMEEGLD
+483 QMRSVVENMEGGLD

-549 DALQGKKT
+549 DALQGRKT

-563 RLSTIQNCDRVYEIR
+563 RLSTIQNCDKIYEIR
-578 AGKAYLKK
+578 DKK
-586 AAEVFEEEKHVFRH
+586 AFRKSK
-600 HC
+600 

>member
-13 KLVRILDGKQKRDGI
+13 KLVQILNRKQRRDGI
-28 ILLFLLLVVSLLEML
+28 ILFFLLIIVSLLEML

-50 FIVSMLEP
+50 FIITMLEP
-58 EKIMNSQY
+58 EKIMTNQY
-66 VAPVAAWLQ
+66 VAPIIDLFQ
-75 ITDYSHLMYIISGG
+75 ITDYRQFMYVVSGG

-94 VVKNAF
+94 VAKNVF

-118 LNVKMLSSYMKHPYT
+118 LNVKMLSSYMKQPYT
-133 FFLRTNSADIIRGV
+133 FFLRINSVEIIRGV
-147 NNDIVNVAAVVDGY
+147 NSDITNVASVVDSY
-161 SSILAEGLTCMVIGV
+161 SSILAESLTCMVIGIF
-176 LLVCLNPFMA
+176 LVCMNPFMA
-186 LSLLA
+186 MSLLA
-191 IAGITAV
+191 VAGITAL

-212 VRTREA
+212 VQTREA

-223 KHMNQAVHGIK
+223 KHMNQAVNGIK
-234 EISVAQRRA
+234 EISVAHRKP

-248 FEASAQMAADSNTTY
+248 FADSAQKAAESNTTY
-263 LWISKAPSRLI
+263 LWISKTPSRLI

-283 IVVTVSYGMAGNNL
+283 IVVTVSYGTAGNNL
-297 EFVTALGAI
+297 EFVTSLGAI

-342 EADRYQQTVADAEAG
+342 EADRYQLLAEEME
-357 ASERIDF
+357 SEEKESKTTKFSSKIEVD
-364 ASRIQVNQISWRYG
+364 QIFWRYQ
-378 DSLPLVLENLDL
+378 DNLPLVLEALDI
-390 EVCKGESVA
+390 EICKGESVA

-410 LADILLGLLRPESG
+410 LADILLGLLKPERG
-424 SVTVDGVDIFSMQTG
+424 NVTVDGTDIFSIQSS

-449 LVFLIDDTIRRNIA
+449 MVFLIDDTIRRNIA
-463 FGLPEEEIEDEK
+463 FGIPEQEIEDEK

-483 QMRTVVENMEEGLD
+483 QMRFVVENMEGGLD

-549 DALQGKKT
+549 DALQGRKT
-557 LIIIAH
+557 LVIIAH
-563 RLSTIQNCDRVYEIR
+563 RLSTIQNCDKVYEI
-578 AGKAYLKK
+578 KDKK
-586 AAEVFEEEKHVFRH
+586 AFLVKL
-600 HC
+600 